1 MLNLIKN
8 MKNVEIEKRINEFL
22 KKYEMVGSSIII
34 ANKKDIIASSLYG
47 KESIEKEKETT
58 LNTVYRIASISKV
71 IVAIGVMKLV
81 EEGKIDL
88 KADISLYLGFKLRN
102 PFFPDDKITT
112 EMIMTQCSSIT
123 DYGEGTSG
131 YDAVNQFD
139 DEVLLSDLLT
149 NPESKYYTKKTFI
162 NHAPGT
168 YWRYSNLGCGIL
180 ACLIEKVSGRYFTD
194 YIKDEL
200 LKPLEIYSGFRL
212 EDIKNIDNLAGH
224 YIYHD
229 GKFILYRDYDKFK
242 QVQCLRYS
250 LGNNFRGVAG
260 GLYISSLDLCKIMQM
275 LMNDGV
281 YGNVRILKEET
292 VKEMKKIH
300 WDGKTEDPTYYK
312 KGLQMIILDQFTEK
326 PLMGHFGNAYGL
338 RSFMLF
344 NEEIGYIF
352 LCNGAN
358 FLTDE
363 EHMTRLQKELI
374 EFLVSLNL

>member
-1 MLNLIKN
+1 
-8 MKNVEIEKRINEFL
+8 MKEFQEKVRKFL
-22 KKYEMVGSSIII
+22 DNYNIVGSNIIV
-34 ANKKDIIASSLYG
+34 ANKNDIIASLTYG
-47 KESIEKEKETT
+47 YESIEKNKETS
-58 LNTVYRIASISKV
+58 LNTIYRIASISKV

-81 EEGKIDL
+81 EAGKIDL
-88 KADISLYLGFKLRN
+88 KADISRYLGFQLRN
-102 PFFPDDKITT
+102 PHFPSDIITT
-112 EMIMTQCSSIT
+112 EMIMTQSSSIS
-123 DYGEGTSG
+123 DYGEGMSG

-139 DEVLLSDLLT
+139 DEVLLGDLLA
-149 NPESKYYTKKTFI
+149 NPKSKYYTEKTFI
-162 NHAPGT
+162 NHKPGT

-194 YIKDEL
+194 YIKEEL
-200 LKPLEIYSGFRL
+200 LYPLDIQSGFRL

-224 YIYHD
+224 YLYED
-229 GKFILYRDYDKFK
+229 GKFILYRDYEKFK
-242 QVQCLRYS
+242 KVQCLRYS

-260 GLYISSLDLCKIMQM
+260 GLYISILDLCKIMQM
-275 LMNDGV
+275 LMNNGI
-281 YGNVRILKEET
+281 YKNVRILKEET

-300 WDGKTEDPTYYK
+300 WDGQTEDPTYYK
-312 KGLQMIILDQFTEK
+312 KGLQMIILDQFTKK

-344 NEEIGYIF
+344 NEDIGYIF